1 MTLSS
6 NLFQILFI
14 SSNPCKLLNVLNF
27 LKALWQGVGQYT
39 NILEWLKGSGKFWKQ
54 LANSFSPIAELQ
66 SPKLDKMTEKDAL
79 SLAYKYQCQ
88 SIILEIMAHD
98 LFLKKKLLHV
108 ESLVKQAT
116 ETNGRLES
124 AASAELSK
132 SVNDSDL
139 KDILSSWCQSSV
151 LGSLIK
157 SYTSCAYD
165 NEILFHAKVT
175 VQIVFL
181 FQQSY
186 VFKQLFSL
194 SFRML

>member
-1 MTLSS
+1 M
-6 NLFQILFI
+6 
-14 SSNPCKLLNVLNF
+14 LNVLNF
-27 LKALWQGVGQYT
+27 LKALWQGAGQYT

-54 LANSFSPIAELQ
+54 LANSFSPIAKLQ
-66 SPKLDKMTEKDAL
+66 SLKLEKMTEKEAL
-79 SLAYKYQCQ
+79 SLAYKYRCQ
-88 SIILEIMAHD
+88 STVLEIMAHD

-116 ETNGRLES
+116 GTNGGLES

-132 SVNDSDL
+132 PVNDSDL

-151 LGSLIK
+151 LVSLIK

-175 VQIVFL
+175 IQIVFL
-181 FQQSY
+181 FQWSY
-186 VFKQLFSL
+186 VLQAVTFIWFQNAVIA
-194 SFRML
+194 